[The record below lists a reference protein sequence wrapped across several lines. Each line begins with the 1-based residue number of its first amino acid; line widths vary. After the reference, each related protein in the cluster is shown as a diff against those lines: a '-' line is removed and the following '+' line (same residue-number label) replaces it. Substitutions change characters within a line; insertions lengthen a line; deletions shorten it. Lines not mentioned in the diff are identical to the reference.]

1 MVKPPRRSRPWLQPI
16 FYRSLKSMNVSLNW
30 LNDHLDLSHMSLQE
44 IDDLLTF
51 AGIEVEGIEQ
61 KGVPSDKVVVAQ
73 IQSAEQHPDADR
85 LKVCMV
91 DAGEEELRQI
101 VCGAQNYSV
110 GDKVPCALPGADL
123 GGGFVIKEG
132 KLRGVE
138 SRGMLCGADEI
149 GMVAEEDGLMIL
161 SQDLEIGKP
170 LQEIF
175 DTDTMIE
182 VEVTPNRPDL
192 LSHTGMARELAALA
206 EIDRKVVTVDEP
218 EVSGAVDTIQLS
230 APDACP
236 YYTAV
241 KISGVTVTDSPAWLK
256 TKLEAIGLRPINN
269 VVDITN
275 YALHELG
282 HPLHA
287 FDAAKVD
294 GALDIRMAAEG
305 EVFKAL
311 DEADY
316 KLTEEDVVISD
327 ASGTALALGG
337 IMGGLDSGVTET
349 TTDIILE
356 SAYFTPSN
364 IRRSSRRLA
373 LSSDSSYRF
382 ERGSDPQSVLTSS
395 AFAANLIVELAGG
408 TIEGTTAVAGE
419 APQLTGEVT
428 LNVAKLEQLMGDSIS
443 LEDAEGILARLG
455 LDQLDNHVWSIPS
468 YRLDLGRHI
477 DLVEEIAR
485 VHGLDNVP
493 SRFGGTFVHESE
505 VDAAYDY
512 QMSVRH
518 ALASIGFY
526 ETQTIKL
533 IAESAPD
540 ATIAQMDTALPLR
553 PLQEGDAIRVSLPLS
568 EDHAVMRPSLTP
580 GLVAVAARNIRQG
593 AKSLRFFEIG
603 RQFRN
608 AGGGKATD
616 IEADSIALLLGGE
629 RRPAAW
635 SVRPG
640 CQGQIDAFDVKA
652 VLAHLFPNTCIQFHP
667 REREGFIIAADVQCD
682 GKPIGVFA
690 QLSPAKCR
698 ELGSD
703 TPIYLVELD
712 AKKCQQVRVGISQAE
727 NLPQFPGSSRDAA
740 MEVPVTLP
748 NADIERAIKKHNEML
763 LESSACFD
771 LFVDPSGEK
780 MPTDK
785 KSIAYTFHYR
795 SLERTLKAKEVDQ
808 AHQKLL
814 DHLAKTLPI
823 TFR

>member
-1 MVKPPRRSRPWLQPI
+1 
-16 FYRSLKSMNVSLNW
+16 MNVSLNW
-30 LNDHLDLSHMSLQE
+30 LKDHLDLSHMSLQD

-51 AGIEVEGIEQ
+51 AGVEVEGISQ

-73 IQSAEQHPDADR
+73 VKSAEKHPDADK

-91 DAGEEELRQI
+91 DAGEAELRQI

-123 GGGFVIKEG
+123 GGGFVIKDG

-138 SRGMLCGADEI
+138 SKGMLCGPDEI
-149 GMVAEEDGLMIL
+149 GLASADDGLMIL
-161 SQDLEIGKP
+161 SEDLEIGKP
-170 LQEIF
+170 LQDLFE
-175 DTDTMIE
+175 TDTIIE

-206 EIDRKVVTVDEP
+206 GIERKTRDLPEPATVTDE
-218 EVSGAVDTIQLS
+218 SLIKLS
-230 APDACP
+230 APDSCP
-236 YYTAV
+236 LYTAV
-241 KISGVTVTDSPAWLK
+241 KISGVSVGESPAWLK

-294 GALDIRMAAEG
+294 GALDIRMANDG
-305 EVFKAL
+305 EIFKAL
-311 DEADY
+311 DEVDY
-316 KLTEEDVVISD
+316 TLSSEDVVISD
-327 ASGTALALGG
+327 ASGKALALGG
-337 IMGGLDSGVTET
+337 IMGGLDSGVSNA

-356 SAYFTPSN
+356 AAYFTPSK
-364 IRRSSRRLA
+364 IRRTSRRLI

-382 ERGSDPQSVLTSS
+382 ERGSDAQAVLKAS
-395 AFAANLIVELAGG
+395 AFAASLIVELAGG
-408 TIEGTTAVAGE
+408 KMEAATATAGE
-419 APQLTGEVT
+419 APQLNGEVE
-428 LNVAKLEQLMGDSIS
+428 LDPSKLKQLMGASVT
-443 LEDAEGILARLG
+443 LEGAEDILTRLG
-455 LDQLDNHVWSIPS
+455 LEKRAGNRWSVPS
-468 YRLDLGRHI
+468 YRLDLHRHI

-493 SRFGGTFVHESE
+493 SRFQASFAQESD
-505 VDAAYDY
+505 VDVTYDY
-512 QMSVRH
+512 QMSLRST
-518 ALASIGFY
+518 LAAVGFY

-533 IAESAPD
+533 IAESSTD
-540 ATIAQMDTALPLR
+540 LMVAQMDTALALR
-553 PLQEGDAIRVSLPLS
+553 PLQDGDVIRVALPLS

-580 GLVAVAARNIRQG
+580 GLVASAARNIRQG

-608 AGGGKATD
+608 VGGGKATD
-616 IEADSIALLLGGE
+616 LEADSLAMLLGGE
-629 RRPAAW
+629 RRPSSW
-635 SVRPG
+635 SVQAG
-640 CQGQIDAFDVKA
+640 CQGRIDAFDTKA
-652 VLAHLFPNTCIQFHP
+652 AIEAVMPNKEIQFVQ
-667 REREGFIIAADVQCD
+667 RQRDGFIIAADIQCG

-698 ELGSD
+698 DLGID

-712 AKKCQQVRVGISQAE
+712 LKKCQQLSEGIKQVDE
-727 NLPQFPGSSRDAA
+727 LPQFPGSSRDAA
-740 MEVPVTLP
+740 MEAPAELA
-748 NADIERAIKKHNEML
+748 NAEIEKVLKKHNERL
-763 LESSACFD
+763 LVSSACFD
-771 LFVDPSGEK
+771 VFQDPTGTK
-780 MPTDK
+780 LPADK

-795 SLERTLKAKEVDQ
+795 SPERTLKAKEVDE

-814 DHLAKTLPI
+814 DGLQKALPVSY
-823 TFR
+823 R

>member
-1 MVKPPRRSRPWLQPI
+1 
-16 FYRSLKSMNVSLNW
+16 MNVSLNW
-30 LNDHLDLSHMSLQE
+30 LKDHLDLSHMSLQD

-51 AGIEVEGIEQ
+51 AGVEVEGISQ

-73 IQSAEQHPDADR
+73 VKSAEKHPDADK

-91 DAGEEELRQI
+91 DAGEAELRQI

-123 GGGFVIKEG
+123 GGGFVIKDG

-138 SRGMLCGADEI
+138 SKGMLCGPDEI
-149 GMVAEEDGLMIL
+149 GLASADDGLMIL
-161 SQDLEIGKP
+161 SEDLEIGKP
-170 LQEIF
+170 LQDLFE
-175 DTDTMIE
+175 TDTIIE

-206 EIDRKVVTVDEP
+206 GIERKTRDLPEPATVTDE
-218 EVSGAVDTIQLS
+218 SLIKLS
-230 APDACP
+230 APDSCP
-236 YYTAV
+236 LYTAV
-241 KISGVTVTDSPAWLK
+241 KISGVSVGESPAWLK

-294 GALDIRMAAEG
+294 GALDIRMANDG
-305 EVFKAL
+305 EIFKAL
-311 DEADY
+311 DEVDY
-316 KLTEEDVVISD
+316 TLSSEDVVISD
-327 ASGTALALGG
+327 ASGKALALGG
-337 IMGGLDSGVTET
+337 IMGGLDSGVSNA

-356 SAYFTPSN
+356 AAYFTPSK
-364 IRRSSRRLA
+364 IRRTSRRLI

-382 ERGSDPQSVLTSS
+382 ERGSDAQAVLKAS
-395 AFAANLIVELAGG
+395 AFAASLIVELAGG
-408 TIEGTTAVAGE
+408 KMEAATATAGE
-419 APQLTGEVT
+419 APQLNGEVE
-428 LNVAKLEQLMGDSIS
+428 LDPSKLKQLMGASVT
-443 LEDAEGILARLG
+443 LEGAEDILTRLG
-455 LDQLDNHVWSIPS
+455 LEKRAGNRWSVPS
-468 YRLDLGRHI
+468 YRLDLHRHI

-493 SRFGGTFVHESE
+493 SRFQASFAQESD
-505 VDAAYDY
+505 VDVTYDY
-512 QMSVRH
+512 QMSLRSTLSAV
-518 ALASIGFY
+518 GFY

-533 IAESAPD
+533 IAESSTD
-540 ATIAQMDTALPLR
+540 LTVAQMDTALALR
-553 PLQEGDAIRVSLPLS
+553 PLQDGDVIRVALPLS

-580 GLVAVAARNIRQG
+580 GLVASAARNIRQG

-608 AGGGKATD
+608 VGGGKATD
-616 IEADSIALLLGGE
+616 LEADSLAMLLGGE
-629 RRPAAW
+629 RRPSSW
-635 SVRPG
+635 SVQAG
-640 CQGQIDAFDVKA
+640 CQGRIDAFDTKA
-652 VLAHLFPNTCIQFHP
+652 AIEALMPNKEIQFVQ
-667 REREGFIIAADVQCD
+667 RQRDGFIIAADIQCG

-698 ELGSD
+698 DLGID

-712 AKKCQQVRVGISQAE
+712 LKKCQQLSEGIKQVDE
-727 NLPQFPGSSRDAA
+727 LPQFPGSSRDAA
-740 MEVPVTLP
+740 MEAPAELA
-748 NADIERAIKKHNEML
+748 NAEIEKVLKKHNERL
-763 LESSACFD
+763 LVSSACFD
-771 LFVDPSGEK
+771 VFQDPTGTK
-780 MPTDK
+780 LPADK

-795 SLERTLKAKEVDQ
+795 SPERTLKAKEVDE

-814 DHLAKTLPI
+814 DGLQKALPVSY
-823 TFR
+823 R